1 MAIKVGGTTVID
13 DSRDA
18 SNLGTI
24 NSRTANNIAYAWVH
38 FDGTGTVSIL
48 DSDNVSSIT
57 DNGVG
62 LYSVNFTSA
71 VGNATYAV
79 NGTSGADSHNVGAS
93 EHASGSVTVA
103 AAVPNVQRVDNGA
116 MQVVVVAG

>member
-13 DSRDA
+13 DSRNA
-18 SNLGTI
+18 SNIGTI
-24 NSRTANNIAYAWVH
+24 NSRNADNVAYAWVH
-38 FDGTGTVSIL
+38 FNGTGTVAIL
-48 DSDNVSSIT
+48 DSNNVSSIT

-79 NGTSGADSHNVGAS
+79 NGTAGADSHNVGAS
-93 EHASGSVTVA
+93 NHASGSVTIA
-103 AAVPNVQRVDNGA
+103 TAVPNIERRDDGA
-116 MQVVVVAG
+116 VQVVVVAG